1 MMALALAL
9 SSVQLVAASPPPA
22 NSTAQ
27 AWLQK
32 RRDVLGTIWEDGTL

>member
-1 MMALALAL
+1 MMVLLALISA
-9 SSVQLVAASPPPA
+9 QLVAASPPPA

-32 RRDVLGTIWEDGTL
+32 RRDVLGTIWENGTL